1 MSLRLYYDSCHIS
14 IHFKKLFK
22 IGEFLCSHFNI
33 KIEKQHFWHIMFY
46 YLFIYL
52 LYYFKRGKN
61 ATEMQ
66 KKICAV
72 YGECAVTD
80 QMCQKWPAKFC
91 AWYFFLG
98 NALLLGMP
106 VEVDRDYINTLKT
119 NNAIPADNSK
129 YSNISCKIL
138 NGNRLHQLGYV
149 NHLDMWVSQKL
160 SKKNPSWPYFC
171 TQFST

>member
-91 AWYFFLG
+91 AGYFFLG

-106 VEVDRDYINTLKT
+106 VEVDRDYIKTSRT
-119 NNAIPADNSK
+119 NNAIPCRRQLTYSK
-129 YSNISCKIL
+129 YSNISCKVL

-149 NHLDMWVSQKL
+149 NHLDM
-160 SKKNPSWPYFC
+160 
-171 TQFST
+171 